1 MRTEFQDFAADR
13 YQLRADDIVAGRAKH
28 PSRARVAAGEGQ
40 SCNAD
45 SAATSHRRVQSRS
58 QCRGQQITNSHPAAD
73 GRDPLGGVHGDTLK
87 ISEIDLKGSIGHAE
101 PCIAMA
107 AATDRDGDGMALGKG
122 HAAAHVLE
130 ICAAHHRK
138 RATVIGLA
146 RNGLTLWCS
155 LRNALDIPDE
165 EKPVTFRKTV
175 STDNPGQPLLMPG
188 LLGTLRAPLVAGID
202 HADVVA
208 RIEGESGWSA
218 RFIFMTLMSAGIA
231 VLGLLL
237 SSPAVVIGAMLISPL
252 MSPILGLGFGLA
264 TFDFAEV
271 RRSSIALAGGA
282 ALAVLFA
289 ALIVL
294 ASPLKAPTA
303 EILARTRPNLF
314 DLLVALFAALAGTF
328 AIIRGRGETI
338 VGVAIATAL
347 MPPLAVVGYGLATGN
362 MPIFIGSFE
371 LFATNFVAIAL
382 TATAMARFFGFGH
395 ALSVHQSRMQTL
407 LLIFAFVVLAV
418 PLGFALRQIA
428 SEAVTVNQV
437 RALLMERFGAQARIS
452 QLDVD
457 FARDPLVVRAVVIA
471 PRAQQIS
478 NADLRAA
485 LRAKL
490 ARPISLQLDRVL
502 LAPGADALASQ
513 RAENEKA
520 QAANAAEQDASEI
533 ARLVALA
540 AGTSLNRVT
549 LDRDHQRAT
558 ATATPLPGAGLAA
571 YRALEARAAAAAD
584 GWDIDIV
591 PPFAALPPVRFA
603 DSIDVLD
610 DHARA
615 AVELA
620 AWAARRWNAP
630 ALIVPG
636 LPANGIIQVR
646 PKLDER
652 RALAIAAVLKAQNI
666 AAVTAPPQGQ
676 IINLRVAPSIL
687 DQP

>member
-1 MRTEFQDFAADR
+1 M
-13 YQLRADDIVAGRAKH
+13 
-28 PSRARVAAGEGQ
+28 
-40 SCNAD
+40 
-45 SAATSHRRVQSRS
+45 AATE
-58 QCRGQQITNSHPAAD
+58 HPA
-73 GRDPLGGVHGDTLK
+73 P
-87 ISEIDLKGSIGHAE
+87 
-101 PCIAMA
+101 P
-107 AATDRDGDGMALGKG
+107 
-122 HAAAHVLE
+122 
-130 ICAAHHRK
+130 
-138 RATVIGLA
+138 
-146 RNGLTLWCS
+146 
-155 LRNALDIPDE
+155 IPM
-165 EKPVTFRKTV
+165 R
-175 STDNPGQPLLMPG
+175 G
-188 LLGTLRAPLVAGID
+188 LLSSFRAPIAAGID
-202 HADVVA
+202 HAEVVA
-208 RIEGESGWSA
+208 RVEGESGWSA

-252 MSPILGLGFGLA
+252 MNPILGLGFGLA

-271 RRSSIALAGGA
+271 RRSSVALASGA
-282 ALAVLFA
+282 ALAVLFTT
-289 ALIVL
+289 LIVL

-395 ALSVHQSRMQTL
+395 ALSAHQSQMQTL
-407 LLIFAFVVLAV
+407 LLISAFVVLAV
-418 PLGFALRQIA
+418 PLGFALSQIA
-428 SEAVTVNQV
+428 NEAVTVNQV
-437 RALLMERFGAQARIS
+437 RALLVDRFGAQARIS

-485 LRAKL
+485 LSAKL

-533 ARLVALA
+533 VRLVALA
-540 AGTSLNRVT
+540 AGTTPDRVT

-558 ATATPLPGAGLAA
+558 ATAMPLSGSGLAA

-584 GWDIDIV
+584 GWDIVIV

-603 DSIDVLD
+603 DNIDVLD
-610 DHARA
+610 NHALA

-636 LPANGIIQVR
+636 LPAHGIIPAR
-646 PKLDER
+646 PRLYER
-652 RALAIAAVLKAQNI
+652 RALAIAALLKAQNI
-666 AAVTAPPQGQ
+666 AAVAAPPQGQ
-676 IINLRVAPSIL
+676 VINMSVAPSGL
-687 DQP
+687 DEP